1 MLPAQW
7 NTEEIDRHKKKR
19 FWSINQG
26 QEINQTETGR
36 SKVTNIGYP
45 LIVIIFGDD
54 LPPKTVYLY
63 TVNLDF

>member
-7 NTEEIDRHKKKR
+7 NTEEIYRHKKKR

-36 SKVTNIGYP
+36 PKVTNIDYNTVEP
-45 LIVIIFGDD
+45 YYIVYGGIIKD
-54 LPPKTVYLY
+54 T
-63 TVNLDF
+63 